1 MRMEKVYKKTALA
14 MIAGAYLLSG
24 WLILITIIEVA
35 K

>member
-1 MRMEKVYKKTALA
+1 MRMEKFHKKVALA

>member
-1 MRMEKVYKKTALA
+1 MKVEKIYKKTALA

-24 WLILITIIEVA
+24 WLILIAIIEIA